1 MHRPDPDISP
11 GPTCRALL
19 LAGILALACG
29 ACVPAWTVIRQ
40 AAAPNPLMGQ
50 TAVAAAPL
58 SFDGLYVGEKT
69 EQQYQAEKSAEQQQ
83 SWQTD
88 KVEMAQNF
96 LAELRDR
103 SQGLVTVGP
112 GAGKHSVRA
121 RVLFIEPGFYA
132 YVAAHPTEV
141 VMRLEVL
148 SPAGAVLDEIE
159 VRIAVEA
166 TLVTPSSGG
175 RLRQAGRRLGAVA
188 ADYLL
193 QRVAQP

>member
-1 MHRPDPDISP
+1 MLP
-11 GPTCRALL
+11 GLLTVALT
-19 LAGILALACG
+19 

-40 AAAPNPLMGQ
+40 AAPNPLTGQ
-50 TAVAAAPL
+50 TAFAVTPL

-69 EQQYQAEKSAEQQQ
+69 EQAYQSEKSGDQQH

-96 LAELRDR
+96 LAEIKDR
-103 SQGLVTVGP
+103 SQGLAITLGQ
-112 GAGKHSVRA
+112 GGGNYAVRA

-148 SPAGAVLDEIE
+148 SPQGAVLDEIE
-159 VRIAVEA
+159 VRVAVEA
-166 TLVTPSSGG
+166 TMVSPSSGG
-175 RLRQAGRRLGAVA
+175 RLRRAGRRLGGIA